1 MTKPV
6 YYNDNA
12 PFVARWLRNLISAG
26 LLPAGDVDDRS
37 ITEVKPDDLKGYD
50 QCHFFAGVGGWPYA
64 LNLAGWPV
72 DRPVWTGSCPC
83 QPLSSAG
90 QHEGHAD
97 ERHLWPAFFGLI
109 AERRPVC
116 VFGEQVASK
125 DGREWLSGVRADL
138 ETLGYACGAAGLPAA
153 GVAAPHVRSRL
164 YWVADAEGGRWAQ
177 KHADLSGSQ
186 ERSGKSRLAQER
198 PANRRTGDD
207 GRPAP
212 PGRLADSRRGG
223 AEHQRHDVAGAPGQV
238 ASEIP
243 QRQRVRDDFGDGRP
257 NRGLGD
263 TAGAGLEGR
272 GRPEQHSGQRVSA
285 AASDVGGPG
294 AWSEYEWVWCR
305 DGYYRRVN
313 PSILLLDNGIPARMG
328 KLRGLGNAV
337 VPQVAAVFIQAF
349 MESDY

>member
-1 MTKPV
+1 MITPV

-37 ITEVKPDDLKGYD
+37 ITEVNPDDLKGYD
-50 QCHFFAGVGGWPYA
+50 QCHFFAGIGGWPYA

-90 QHEGHAD
+90 QHQGHAD
-97 ERHLWPAFFGLI
+97 ERHLWPAFFSLI

-164 YWVADAEGGRWAQ
+164 YWVADAEGGRWPQ
-177 KHADLSGSQ
+177 KHADLSGSH
-186 ERSGKSRLAQER
+186 ERSEEGGFAPER
-198 PANRRTGDD
+198 PAR
-207 GRPAP
+207 
-212 PGRLADSRRGG
+212 
-223 AEHQRHDVAGAPGQV
+223 
-238 ASEIP
+238 
-243 QRQRVRDDFGDGRP
+243 
-257 NRGLGD
+257 
-263 TAGAGLEGR
+263 
-272 GRPEQHSGQRVSA
+272 
-285 AASDVGGPG
+285 
-294 AWSEYEWVWCR
+294 
-305 DGYYRRVN
+305 
-313 PSILLLDNGIPARMG
+313 
-328 KLRGLGNAV
+328 
-337 VPQVAAVFIQAF
+337 
-349 MESDY
+349 